1 MRSLRH
7 ILEKKVERL
16 VCALP
21 RRDENGAQI
30 DWIYQAYYFSA
41 LFHFGNVCTYGLHRR
56 VFQPLLSLDFHLQ
69 ESMEY
74 PRCLSVKMV
83 DLIGSVQVLG

>member
-1 MRSLRH
+1 MVHKLFGSIKPTIFL
-7 ILEKKVERL
+7 
-16 VCALP
+16 
-21 RRDENGAQI
+21 
-30 DWIYQAYYFSA
+30 A
-41 LFHFGNVCTYGLHRR
+41 LFHFDNVCTYDLRRR

-83 DLIGSVQVLG
+83 NLIGSVQVLG